1 MFKPRQAS
9 ASAPSA
15 SPPSIEAV
23 RKRAKHRL
31 LGVTVL
37 VLAGVV
43 VFPMLFDT
51 QPRPIPVDVVIEI
64 PDRQSAPALD
74 PSVQAQAPSTA
85 GASAVQSS
93 GNSVADD
100 EVVISG
106 SMRAVQPAEAGS
118 SPARSAV
125 APAPKPVTAVAPSA
139 SPKPSASAT
148 PAKPSVPPPPPG
160 ATAAKSAPVSVAK
173 PAEPKPAAPAIP
185 ADETSTEAA
194 RAQALLEG
202 KSAPAPVPVPRTEA
216 TDGQRFIV
224 QVGAYAES
232 SRAQQVRNQ
241 LERAGLKTYTHVAE
255 TAEGKRIRVRLGPFS
270 TRAEADRAASKAK
283 AVGVSAAILTL

>member
-15 SPPSIEAV
+15 SPPTIEAV

-74 PSVQAQAPSTA
+74 PSAQAQAPSTA

-118 SPARSAV
+118 SSVRSAV
-125 APAPKPVTAVAPSA
+125 APASKPVTAVAPSA

-148 PAKPSVPPPPPG
+148 PAKPSVPPPPA
-160 ATAAKSAPVSVAK
+160 ATAAKSAPASVAK
-173 PAEPKPAAPAIP
+173 PVEPKPVAPALP
-185 ADETSTEAA
+185 ADEASTEAA

-202 KSAPAPVPVPRTEA
+202 KSAPAPGPVSRTET